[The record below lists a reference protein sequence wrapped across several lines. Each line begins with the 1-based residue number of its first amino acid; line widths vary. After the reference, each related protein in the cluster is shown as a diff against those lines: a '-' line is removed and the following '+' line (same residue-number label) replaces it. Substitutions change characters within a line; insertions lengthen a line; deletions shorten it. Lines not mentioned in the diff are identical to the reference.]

1 MLKSKKANSAD
12 DTVKKA
18 SALFFGLLAL
28 ALAIWGIKQLLPER
42 NVFGNPQ
49 SETLVTQ
56 CQIPATKATV
66 RLYEGN
72 GDATVAN
79 WYSVTLDGGSFSR
92 EKQFFYTYGWPSIKS
107 IECRAAEV
115 VIITEDKRFNL
126 ALKQIKNEL
135 IHQPMGSYKGEPQKP
150 FVQPLR
156 ILVIIW
162 GLLLEL
168 ICAGI
173 VWKSVKLFRS
183 P

>member
-42 NVFGNPQ
+42 NVFGNP
-49 SETLVTQ
+49 ELEKLVTQ
-56 CQIPATKATV
+56 CQIPAAQLTV

-79 WYSVTLDGGSFSR
+79 WYSVTLEGGNFSR
-92 EKQFFYTYGWPSIKS
+92 EQQFFYTYGWPSIKS
-107 IECRAAEV
+107 IECRSTEV
-115 VIITEDKRFNL
+115 VIIAEDKRFNL
-126 ALKQIKNEL
+126 TLKQIKHEL
-135 IHQPMGSYKGEPQKP
+135 IHHPMGFYKGQPQES

-168 ICAGI
+168 ISAGI
-173 VWKSVKLFRS
+173 VWKSIKLFRTS
-183 P
+183 